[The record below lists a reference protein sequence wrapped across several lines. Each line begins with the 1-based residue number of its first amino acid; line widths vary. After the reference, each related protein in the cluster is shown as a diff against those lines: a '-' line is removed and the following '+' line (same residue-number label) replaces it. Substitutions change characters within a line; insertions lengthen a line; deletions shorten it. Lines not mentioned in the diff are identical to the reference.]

1 MPEPETNQIPYS
13 DEIDLF
19 DYIKVIY
26 KYRKFI
32 VIFALICAFASG
44 LVTLSKPKIYQASA
58 TFFPMNVSESYDFNS
73 EGFVPRQVNVKDLII
88 SILESRKMA
97 DKIIEDL
104 ELKKLW
110 NSKLKDNLRV
120 TLKGITNITLEK
132 NGIIKLAVKS
142 EAPEISAKIANSYV
156 DNLKFFNNELELGV
170 ERKIVQVIDRA
181 IVPEM
186 RMSRGTKKNVM
197 LSGMASFMFA
207 IFLSFFIEFIKN
219 SDLKQRLKEIK

>member
-1 MPEPETNQIPYS
+1 
-13 DEIDLF
+13 
-19 DYIKVIY
+19 
-26 KYRKFI
+26 
-32 VIFALICAFASG
+32 
-44 LVTLSKPKIYQASA
+44 
-58 TFFPMNVSESYDFNS
+58 MNVSESYDFNS

-207 IFLSFFIEFIKN
+207 IFLSFFIEFIEN

>member
-1 MPEPETNQIPYS
+1 MPETNQIPYEE
-13 DEIDLF
+13 EIDIV

-32 VIFALICAFASG
+32 IIFALICAFVSG
-44 LVTLSKPKIYQASA
+44 VVTLSKPKTYQASA
-58 TFFPMNVSESYDFNS
+58 TFFPMDVSDSYDFNS
-73 EGFVPRQVNVKDLII
+73 EGFVPRQVNIKDLII

-104 ELKKLW
+104 DLKKIW
-110 NSKLKDNLRV
+110 KLEYKDNLRN
-120 TLKGITNITLEK
+120 TLNSITNITLEK
-132 NGIIKLAVKS
+132 NGIIRLSVKL

-156 DNLKFFNNELELGV
+156 DNLSFFNNELELGV

-181 IVPEM
+181 IVPEI
-186 RMSRGTKKNVM
+186 RMPRGTKKNVM

-207 IFLSFFIEFIKN
+207 IFLSFFIEFLKN
-219 SDLKQRLKEIK
+219 SDIKKRLKEIK

>member
-1 MPEPETNQIPYS
+1 MNNPEYDKY

-58 TFFPMNVSESYDFNS
+58 TFFPMNVSESYNFNS
-73 EGFVPRQVNVKDLII
+73 EGFVPHQLNIKDLII

-97 DKIIEDL
+97 DKIIKDL
-104 ELKKLW
+104 ELQKIW
-110 NSKLKDNLRV
+110 HSKIIDDLRV
-120 TLKGITNITLEK
+120 TLKGITNITIEK
-132 NGIIKLAVKS
+132 NGIIKLSVKS
-142 EAPEISAKIANSYV
+142 ESPEISAKIANSYV
-156 DNLKFFNNELELGV
+156 DNLSFFNNELELGV
-170 ERKIVQVIDRA
+170 ERRIVQVIDRA

-207 IFLSFFIEFIKN
+207 IFLSFFIEFVKN